1 MRGLLT
7 MTILNHAVRKV
18 PVLAMPLLVIALLQ
32 INSFADQNDKGASAF
47 KGNCASCHGDDGA
60 GTALGKAMQAP
71 DLRSEDVQKQPDAE
85 LNKAISE
92 GKNNMPAFKS
102 TLSAE
107 QIQALVKHVRSLG
120 KTKTSQK

>member
-1 MRGLLT
+1 MT
-7 MTILNHAVRKV
+7 MGNHAVRNML
-18 PVLAMPLLVIALLQ
+18 VLAILLLSVGVFPA
-32 INSFADQNDKGASAF
+32 SAFADQSDKGASAF

-71 DLRSEDVQKQPDAE
+71 DLRSQDVQKLSDAD
-85 LNKAISE
+85 LAKAISD
-92 GKNNMPAFKS
+92 GKNNMPAFKA

-107 QIQALVKHVRSLG
+107 QIQALVKHVRNLG

>member
-1 MRGLLT
+1 
-7 MTILNHAVRKV
+7 
-18 PVLAMPLLVIALLQ
+18 
-32 INSFADQNDKGASAF
+32 
-47 KGNCASCHGDDGA
+47 
-60 GTALGKAMQAP
+60 MQAP

-120 KTKTSQK
+120 KSKTSQK

>member
-1 MRGLLT
+1 
-7 MTILNHAVRKV
+7 MTILNHVVTRMLILATL
-18 PVLAMPLLVIALLQ
+18 VLTIGA
-32 INSFADQNDKGASAF
+32 NSYAEQNDKGASAF

-71 DLRSEDVQKQPDAE
+71 DLRSDDVQKLPDTE
-85 LNKAISE
+85 LTKVIGE
-92 GKNNMPAFKS
+92 GKNNMPAFKA

-107 QIQALVKHVRSLG
+107 QIQSLVKHIRSLG